1 MYARL
6 VNRFSATRP
15 GSWLVKHVAARI
27 DPVIFRWSNG
37 RFTSTGA
44 PTLDML
50 TLTVPG
56 RRSGEL
62 RSVQLAYEPDG
73 DDYLVVASAMG
84 QERHPAWRYNLEA
97 ADSAMIRLRGR
108 ELEVT
113 ATVLSDEEKPPCGT
127 GCAEPSHRWPPTS
140 SAPTATS
147 GCSDSPRSSREHR
160 PADPPDRPVPLT
172 RPADPPNWAAGPAP
186 LLPLGSFR
194 RTIAHSGRQ
203 QHRRRTPLPPR
214 TDQGSAQVG
223 HLRAGVPFHFRRRA
237 VGWWLDPAAGDEQGG
252 GSTMIDVV
260 TRSLRSAA
268 ASSGWASTE

>member
-113 ATVLSDEEKPPCGT
+113 AAVLSDEEKAAVWDRVRRAIPQM
-127 GCAEPSHRWPPTS
+127 
-140 SAPTATS
+140 ATY
-147 GCSDSPRSSREHR
+147 E
-160 PADPPDRPVPLT
+160 
-172 RPADPPNWAAGPAP
+172 
-186 LLPLGSFR
+186 
-194 RTIAHSGRQ
+194 Q
-203 QHRRRTPLPPR
+203 R
-214 TDQGSAQVG
+214 TDRNIRV
-223 HLRAGVPFHFRRRA
+223 FR
-237 VGWWLDPAAGDEQGG
+237 LTP
-252 GSTMIDVV
+252 V
-260 TRSLRSAA
+260 TP
-268 ASSGWASTE
+268 